1 MAFAESN
8 LLLTEKKLTQLTAAL
23 ANTGVDDPLATCI
36 AEATAD
42 VARLTAGFILDE
54 ASTNGFIRALALF
67 KAYSLCGSVPDDVD
81 KQYDNAMKEL
91 NSIARGERPNL
102 PRVPEA
108 GGGTQSTGGWGSQD
122 KITT

>member
-1 MAFAESN
+1 MAFTESN
-8 LLLTEKKLTQLTAAL
+8 LLLTERKLTQLTAAL
-23 ANTGVDDPLATCI
+23 ANTDIPDPMATCI

-42 VARLTAGFILDE
+42 VARLTAGFILDD
-54 ASTNGFIRALALF
+54 ASINGFIRALALF
-67 KAYSLCGSVPDDVD
+67 KAYSLCGPVPDDVN

-108 GGGTQSTGGWGSQD
+108 GGGTQSSGGWGSET

>member
-1 MAFAESN
+1 MAFTESN
-8 LLLTEKKLTQLTAAL
+8 LLLTEKKLTQLTTAL
-23 ANTGVDDPLATCI
+23 ANTDIVDPLATCI

-54 ASTNGFIRALALF
+54 DSINGFIRSLALY
-67 KAYSLCGSVPDDVD
+67 KACGLVGSVPDDVD

-108 GGGTQSTGGWGSQD
+108 GGGTQSTGGWGSQE
-122 KITT
+122 KINT